1 MDLPG
6 FDHLCAQCRRFGLTV
21 DLIPQ
26 TGYAPATEA
35 TLGSTL
41 DPYLKELLSRWNG
54 GRLWKLYLYGGDG
67 SPNELIG
74 INRDLRLVSDDLPE
88 LAELVLFGQIG
99 NQATH
104 LAVVPSVAG
113 ADGYQSVVLLDLNE
127 EIVLVPVAS
136 NVDRSFELLG
146 SYLDLLD
153 LRTGNIQEGEM
164 DLIFPWD
171 VTDLIARDKDLIE
184 LIKQR
189 AFDKYVRGGSDSNN
203 FLNRITGGH

>member
-6 FDHLCAQCRRFGLTV
+6 FDYLCTQCRRLGLTV
-21 DLIPQ
+21 ELIPQ
-26 TGYAPATEA
+26 NGRPPVTEGV
-35 TLGSTL
+35 LGSTL
-41 DPYLKELLSRWNG
+41 DPYLKELLSRYNG
-54 GRLWKLYLYGGDG
+54 GRIWNLYLYGGDS
-67 SPNELIG
+67 SPNELIR
-74 INRDLRLVSDDLPE
+74 INRDLRLIRDDLPE
-88 LAELVLFGQIG
+88 LTELMVFGQTG
-99 NQATH
+99 NQATQ
-104 LAVVPSVAG
+104 LAVVPSLTDA
-113 ADGYQSVVLLDLNE
+113 GYQPVVFLDLNE

-136 NVDRSFELLG
+136 NVDRSFELLA

-171 VTDLIARDKDLIE
+171 VTDLIARDKDLNE